1 MTRLRSPSET
11 IIALK
16 PQDVVV
22 LLKLI
27 TIENKPWTLTS
38 LANSLAMPLSS
49 ASQSLERLK
58 ICNLY
63 NPRRKVVLAQALL
76 EFLIHGLRYV
86 FPAPRGPIVRGF
98 PTAAAAAPLDKIM
111 DAEALAWPPV
121 WAHGDGTT
129 QGYAIVPLYAGVYE
143 AIEHDPALYELLALV
158 DALREGRSRER
169 KLAGAE
175 LTVRLTNYQ
184 DKTARLI

>member
-1 MTRLRSPSET
+1 MPES

-27 TIENKPWTLTS
+27 TLEKGEWSLTS
-38 LANSLAMPLSS
+38 LAKSLAMPISS
-49 ASQSLERLK
+49 ASQSLERLS

-76 EFLIHGLRYV
+76 EFLVHGLRYA

-98 PTAAAAAPLDKIM
+98 PTAAAAPPLDKVM

-121 WAHGDGTT
+121 WTHVDGTV
-129 QGYAIVPLYAGVYE
+129 QGYAIVPLYSGVCE
-143 AIEHDPALYELLALV
+143 VIEKDPALYELLALA
-158 DALREGRSRER
+158 DALREGRARER
-169 KLAGAE
+169 KLATAE
-175 LTVRLTNYQ
+175 LTERLMCYQ
-184 DKTARLI
+184 DKTAVVT